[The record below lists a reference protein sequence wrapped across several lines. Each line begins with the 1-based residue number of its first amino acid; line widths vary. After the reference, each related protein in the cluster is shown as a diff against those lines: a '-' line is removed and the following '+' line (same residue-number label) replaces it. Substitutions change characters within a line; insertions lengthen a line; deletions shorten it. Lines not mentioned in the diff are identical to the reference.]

1 MNSLVRLRWVTPLVP
16 IAVLVGCATIG
27 GDSGVLDVSWTPPAQ
42 NVDGTPA
49 SDVLEYRIYYYG
61 TTQQPCPGGSLRKIS
76 AKTSGSSQ
84 QVQTR
89 LTGLKLDEVY
99 YVAVTAVSSTGKES
113 SCSVVAS
120 GRAHKPD

>member
-1 MNSLVRLRWVTPLVP
+1 MNSLVRLQRVTPLVP
-16 IAVLVGCATIG
+16 IAALLGCATIG
-27 GDSGVLDVSWTPPAQ
+27 GGSGVLDVSWTPPAQ

-49 SDVLEYRIYYYG
+49 SDVSEYRIYYG

-76 AKTSGSSQ
+76 TKTSGSSQ

-120 GRAHKPD
+120 GRARKPD